1 MYAVARSS
9 RAAGRHVHQLTT
21 PPPPQDADKAIVV
34 TINPEKP
41 RKGCLYAPH
50 CHS

>member
-1 MYAVARSS
+1 
-9 RAAGRHVHQLTT
+9 VHQLTT
-21 PPPPQDADKAIVV
+21 PFPPQAADGAIVV

-50 CHS
+50 CYS

>member
-1 MYAVARSS
+1 MYAVASSS
-9 RAAGRHVHQLTT
+9 RAAGRHMHQLTT
-21 PPPPQDADKAIVV
+21 APPPQDADKAIVV

-50 CHS
+50 RHS